1 MSERGCSG
9 DSLFVSSR
17 FGNTLLRGMRRLKRG
32 CGWSHVTCYRRH
44 AVAKA
49 ASAHHSTSW
58 CPRDFVYS
66 AGWKRL
72 ERAWDLIVR
81 IRQSAQMRRALDAV
95 FGLVQSACEPP
106 GATGRATPAPEAS
119 WASNCG

>member
-1 MSERGCSG
+1 MRG
-9 DSLFVSSR
+9 
-17 FGNTLLRGMRRLKRG
+17 LKPGRE
-32 CGWSHVTCYRRH
+32 WSDETCYRRH

-49 ASAHHSTSW
+49 ASAHHSPSW

-66 AGWKRL
+66 AGWKKL

-95 FGLVQSACEPP
+95 FGLVQSAGEPP
-106 GATGRATPAPEAS
+106 GATGRATHAPEAS
-119 WASNCG
+119 WASDCA